1 MSQTV
6 RMYKGDN
13 TWSFYVYDDDG
24 NPISAGTESGPEP
37 ESGNYI
43 QFADGV
49 AAAGRKYDESKHVR
63 DEKGRYA
70 KKGSGKAKKDLG
82 TSNVKAKLKFLGW
95 TDYPKY
101 KTQRLNF
108 DTSTGVKITVD
119 GTPDSYKVYEC
130 VDAWNDVDESLRKHV
145 KNIKITD
152 DDYIFGAWNYDTK
165 TMTISMQAPSPART
179 LHHEFGHVTLMN
191 LYHSDPG
198 TFNAIIDK
206 FGSIEPLTD
215 YAAEYR
221 DPKNEKYYHD
231 SGVRVLHHIQD
242 MADLHMADTLG
253 DVSITDKEWRDKAYQ
268 DDLAHLLEDWGIDRS
283 NISTKGIENA
293 KWYHGLMTNM
303 YAHEQFAEF
312 IGVLKTGIPPDSY
325 IGYDEATFN
334 EMKSIYEKIM
344 PEALGAAGGQVDM
357 VLQQLDDIAAA
368 FRESDRLRDER
379 GRWTRGTGSDD
390 AKDDNSSADPTSRQF
405 DESSDYDF
413 MTKGD
418 SPFTDEEAGNIEQA
432 LRDILPVEEKPER
445 GRYFLMPNGD
455 WLNVGE
461 KTEHWLM
468 ANMALDDAG
477 GRYTS
482 IESLPRLM
490 YDFLGTGVVRAGIR
504 HNSIY
509 IQGGKKLNS
518 RQKEAVELAMI
529 RNRLRTSDVIMDF
542 DDENYEKKLTRTLDV
557 GGSGDVTSDI
567 VNQLDSLAAAWDES
581 KVNRDEIGRF
591 AEKPG
596 SKAEGIESQDM
607 NEYMRNLFAP
617 QEDTDAVYPEKRQ
630 GFPDDYDNMMRQHSA
645 ETKKALSNLEE
656 SVSFGVQQA
665 VGDTELGSTD
675 SIVGASDDFWS
686 TFEGVVKMARE
697 EWYIEAYYNEIDS
710 ALKLQETLGSWGP
723 AEYGIIR
730 AALAEAVTTNN
741 VSEDLDRIFPGLR
754 QLSQIPAK
762 VNEAYELDYAQA
774 SSLYRGTDL
783 LEIDEMIQSGTLGS
797 YDKSQYTFKCV
808 TSSRP
813 AADNFAEKS
822 DLRQYEETGRDV
834 PQVVISYDK
843 DYLDQHIVKQGYD
856 FFERGDSKKIDVP
869 QGVDMMYEM
878 EYRIPHESVQFD
890 PSRITLHFD
899 EHMPEEQ
906 RAEIEAKY
914 GMFKDIQY
922 DLYL

>member
-13 TWSFYVYDDDG
+13 IWSFYVYDDDG

-37 ESGNYI
+37 ESGNYV

-101 KTQRLNF
+101 KTPTLNF

-368 FRESDRLRDER
+368 FRESDRIRGPDGRWVRGTGSGNVQEPDTTDNSGDTGIDRNVQKAFEGALKNLSLNDVSDVGQGSSSFFITAGGKYAATDSYRTAGSGHVGMLRDIIGDVADVYNPDDHAPNWETRDWELLDDVMDKTGMVRAWYTHGKIALTFRQPPNSSQRATLRDFIIHNGLDTDDVLIGLEHNMEGVNERTFKRSIGASGTTPADTALQQLDSLAAAFRESDRLRDER

-390 AKDDNSSADPTSRQF
+390 AKDDNSSADP
-405 DESSDYDF
+405 
-413 MTKGD
+413 
-418 SPFTDEEAGNIEQA
+418 
-432 LRDILPVEEKPER
+432 
-445 GRYFLMPNGD
+445 
-455 WLNVGE
+455 
-461 KTEHWLM
+461 H
-468 ANMALDDAG
+468 
-477 GRYTS
+477 
-482 IESLPRLM
+482 
-490 YDFLGTGVVRAGIR
+490 
-504 HNSIY
+504 
-509 IQGGKKLNS
+509 
-518 RQKEAVELAMI
+518 
-529 RNRLRTSDVIMDF
+529 
-542 DDENYEKKLTRTLDV
+542 
-557 GGSGDVTSDI
+557 
-567 VNQLDSLAAAWDES
+567 
-581 KVNRDEIGRF
+581 
-591 AEKPG
+591 
-596 SKAEGIESQDM
+596 
-607 NEYMRNLFAP
+607 
-617 QEDTDAVYPEKRQ
+617 
-630 GFPDDYDNMMRQHSA
+630 
-645 ETKKALSNLEE
+645 
-656 SVSFGVQQA
+656 
-665 VGDTELGSTD
+665 
-675 SIVGASDDFWS
+675 
-686 TFEGVVKMARE
+686 
-697 EWYIEAYYNEIDS
+697 
-710 ALKLQETLGSWGP
+710 
-723 AEYGIIR
+723 
-730 AALAEAVTTNN
+730 
-741 VSEDLDRIFPGLR
+741 
-754 QLSQIPAK
+754 
-762 VNEAYELDYAQA
+762 
-774 SSLYRGTDL
+774 
-783 LEIDEMIQSGTLGS
+783 
-797 YDKSQYTFKCV
+797 
-808 TSSRP
+808 
-813 AADNFAEKS
+813 
-822 DLRQYEETGRDV
+822 
-834 PQVVISYDK
+834 
-843 DYLDQHIVKQGYD
+843 
-856 FFERGDSKKIDVP
+856 
-869 QGVDMMYEM
+869 
-878 EYRIPHESVQFD
+878 
-890 PSRITLHFD
+890 
-899 EHMPEEQ
+899 
-906 RAEIEAKY
+906 
-914 GMFKDIQY
+914 
-922 DLYL
+922 